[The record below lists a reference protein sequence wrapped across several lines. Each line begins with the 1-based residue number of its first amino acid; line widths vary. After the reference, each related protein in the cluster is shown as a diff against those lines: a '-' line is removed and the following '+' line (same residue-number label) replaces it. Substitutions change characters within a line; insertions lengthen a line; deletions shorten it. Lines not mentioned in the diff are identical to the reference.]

1 MPIAEAFAR
10 SLAGEAS
17 VRGLIGP
24 REIPRLWD
32 RHLLNCAV
40 LAELIPRGAEVA
52 DVGSGAGLP
61 GLVVAIG
68 RPDVSMTLV
77 EPLLRRTR
85 YLEEVVAD
93 LGLANVKVERAR
105 AEDLRRGPLFD
116 IVTARAV
123 APLERLAGWTLP
135 LTRSGGEVLAMKG
148 SSASAEVEA
157 ARAALRKYRGQV
169 MEIAEVGLDVVDPPV
184 RVVRIK
190 KL

>member
-1 MPIAEAFAR
+1 
-10 SLAGEAS
+10 
-17 VRGLIGP
+17 
-24 REIPRLWD
+24 
-32 RHLLNCAV
+32 
-40 LAELIPRGAEVA
+40 
-52 DVGSGAGLP
+52 
-61 GLVVAIG
+61 
-68 RPDVSMTLV
+68 MTLV